1 MNHKVFLDIEDM
13 DREEIGDFPRKET
26 KDFSRKGTRNFSWEE
41 TEDFSK
47 DGRSSRGRGDGFS
60 QRGAFHASGRRKRRR
75 RRGIFLPV
83 FLCII
88 ALAALTGCLILV
100 VKNRLLETERNEAM
114 AHLDAANASP
124 TY

>member
-13 DREEIGDFPRKET
+13 DRDEIG
-26 KDFSRKGTRNFSWEE
+26 DFSRKGTGDFSWEE

-83 FLCII
+83 FL
-88 ALAALTGCLILV
+88 
-100 VKNRLLETERNEAM
+100 
-114 AHLDAANASP
+114 
-124 TY
+124 